1 MEHFS
6 PEILKWAIGAV
17 FTVAGA
23 VMSATAFLIVKSYQL
38 GKKEAKFEQVS
49 KEIAESKVLISEAV
63 KKLEAIPLHD
73 QRIGQLETLYRKTHS
88 DIRELLK
95 HAARQEGREE
105 MRSGHDLS
113 DYSRPNGE

>member
-1 MEHFS
+1 MEHVT
-6 PEILKWAIGAV
+6 PEQMKWFIGAI

-23 VMSATAFLIVKSYQL
+23 IFSATGFLLVKAYGF

-73 QRIGQLETLYRKTHS
+73 QRLGQLEALYRKTHS

-95 HAARQEGREE
+95 GVTKLEAREE

-113 DYSRPNGE
+113 EHRPGE